1 MEDPELLMEELQA
14 ATSRMRQLISK
25 FEDLNTQILEIKKEL
40 SAIMEEQKALK
51 FRIDDLEKALSVKT
65 DAIER
70 DINNTD
76 LKIEEAK
83 EELESLRNE
92 LKTRAKTLES
102 SIMNSMEGLKLHIDG
117 RSEELSS
124 GLSETMSLIKSLDS
138 SVAITKSLVVDLKS
152 NLRVFS
158 KEISENLKQMDEK
171 NSMRQQEIIQTL
183 KEDMGDLKKLLDEH
197 SGLLSIHSEKLLVLQ
212 GEVISLRESMLRNF
226 GEVFTKLEGIAYLLR
241 EGMENE

>member
-1 MEDPELLMEELQA
+1 MEDSELLMEELQA

-40 SAIMEEQKALK
+40 SALMEEQKALK
-51 FRIDDLEKALSVKT
+51 FRIDDLEKVLNVKT
-65 DAIER
+65 DAIEK
-70 DINNTD
+70 DLDNTG

-83 EELESLRNE
+83 EELESLRDE

-183 KEDMGDLKKLLDEH
+183 KEDMEDLRKLLDEH
-197 SGLLSIHSEKLLVLQ
+197 SGLLSIHNEKLLVLQ
-212 GEVISLRESMLRNF
+212 GEVISLREAMLRNF
-226 GEVFTKLEGIAYLLR
+226 GEVFTKLEAIAYLLR